1 MRIYANLITAIE
13 SNRKY
18 LVFVYNAFELMELK
32 LVLSFLPGVALGH
45 RYTKASNLK
54 ALHSNGLTSRHLS
67 CGESNSQ
74 ALSPSKNYGRPK
86 R

>member
-1 MRIYANLITAIE
+1 MRKSRTGIYANLIVAIE

-45 RYTKASNLK
+45 RYIKKPVLI
-54 ALHSNGLTSRHLS
+54 
-67 CGESNSQ
+67 
-74 ALSPSKNYGRPK
+74 YGF
-86 R
+86 

>member
-13 SNRKY
+13 SNGKY

-45 RYTKASNLK
+45 RYIKKPVLI
-54 ALHSNGLTSRHLS
+54 
-67 CGESNSQ
+67 
-74 ALSPSKNYGRPK
+74 YGF
-86 R
+86 